1 LVGTIGMDLTLA
13 DVTDVPAARPGDELV
28 LIGSNGV
35 ASIPPTEVARALGSV
50 ASEVLSGLGKR
61 IPRVYRD

>member
-1 LVGTIGMDLTLA
+1 MEHLY
-13 DVTDVPAARPGDELV
+13 RPGDELV

-61 IPRVYRD
+61 IPRVYHD